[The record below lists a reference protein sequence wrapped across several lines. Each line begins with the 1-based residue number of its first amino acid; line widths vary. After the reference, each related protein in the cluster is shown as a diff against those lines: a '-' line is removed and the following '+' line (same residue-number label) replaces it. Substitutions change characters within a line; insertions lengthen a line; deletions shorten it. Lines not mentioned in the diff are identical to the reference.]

1 MAAAEMPMYD
11 LPELR
16 SATDA
21 RWAGIAR
28 ALRRGVAAFAANATE
43 PC

>member
-1 MAAAEMPMYD
+1 MYD

-21 RWAGIAR
+21 WWQG
-28 ALRRGVAAFAANATE
+28 LRERPSIVATAPDPKMFGRR
-43 PC
+43 